1 MNGSSAPLVVDVK
14 PDVMGLE
21 RLVSKRQMTMLLER
35 GPGNGNGNGN
45 GHGNGNGEQPQPSSI
60 DIPGE
65 SWLSA
70 NPQAPASAPAPVNPW
85 EKPITA
91 PAPPAPEPSE
101 LSFVSAPE
109 PAPQPAPATGMFF
122 ADAANAVGATSL
134 QTNSFMQPP
143 GPGQTLVETPDQQP
157 TNPAAV
163 INPPFGALQNGIP
176 QAPPP
181 MPGEAA
187 LAPVPVPA
195 PVNNDAPPVQ
205 GGGGDFF
212 NSAPGTP
219 PPIGAPAQNQGATIG
234 QTVAT
239 AAVGAAVGA
248 VVGVAAAKTFD
259 FFNAPPVSGEANS
272 PTSAPAQADGGA
284 APQQDAT
291 YATGERSDF
300 FAASPGA
307 QAPQKVSSE
316 VPPPPVSGLE
326 TKPSNS
332 QQNLPAGEKHSF
344 EDMVTAGGKTV
355 DSPAS
360 SGFDFFAAAPLKE
373 SKKSHDDEL
382 FPDETH
388 LRGKSKTK
396 EAPPSVSLYADDD
409 DDIKPKI
416 ARPRGYTPKESSSGK
431 DSDGDKVK
439 DEDDEDSTFY
449 KDKDK
454 PPARRSFSGNSPSK
468 AGKKK
473 SDDDDDEEAP
483 LPKKKDGFLKQDVNL
498 LGMTMSRQNQIMLI
512 GIFAF
517 VGIVFFNMIGSLL
530 GGMPASAPP
539 KPAVTALPNLSGDWK
554 VQFTEDPSSKGHLMA
569 VLAVQKGLEIQGKGS
584 DEYGEFTIAGT
595 VIPPDRIQLRKKYTG
610 AEDQKPVLFEGQ
622 FVLGSEP
629 LYSRGR
635 WTLKH
640 VVGKFLHA
648 QVRQDGGSWEANY
661 YVRNATPDGS
671 PAPAAVND
679 MPWDKFNRW
688 MATMDFSTKS
698 MFAAI
703 TVIGGAIVVLF
714 GSLSIFGPSGKMN
727 VWEKQKYIPSQFRAQ
742 HNKMVRELGKVQ
754 KTGGL
759 PLGRRKEWRPWLP
772 WVTKDL
778 CIPPEVRENDPHL
791 LILGAGDKGKTR
803 LMATMI
809 SSDIEAGDR
818 AVIVIDSDGGLTDII
833 TRWVSAHPKSRE
845 LASRVTLLDPTYKG
859 NTLGYNPLEMPEDED
874 LQSAASSLVYG
885 FKAIYT
891 EPPGAQS
898 QWNQQT
904 ANILRNAALLLMVN
918 GKTLTDLPALLND
931 NDFRDVLLESIEKK
945 KKEKAEYITL
955 LDTWGQY
962 KRLARTDQWIN
973 WVEPILNRVGPMLS
987 DSRIRS
993 ILTKPVGDIRLR
1005 QIIKERKVL
1014 IVKVAK
1020 GQLDQNANLLGSLIV
1035 TGVKQ
1040 AALSLANEA
1049 AGKQPHVALY
1059 LDEFDNFIEKD
1070 TIEAITSETDKFKIG
1085 FIGCIKTLQHLP
1097 EDFRN
1102 QLIIAVGTMACF
1114 ALAKKDGDLLGPQM
1128 FRVDG
1133 RKIKHQTI
1141 QNFFNKVN
1149 TSPQFEL
1156 ISDEE
1161 KLNID
1166 RVVGQEERTFFCY
1179 RVGTVAGVFNLKSHD
1194 FNDIPDAQVKKKV
1207 IDKMHGIIPDKD
1219 KDKEA
1224 KKKETA

>member
-1 MNGSSAPLVVDVK
+1 MSGSSVPLVVDVK
-14 PDVMGLE
+14 PDVLGLE
-21 RLVSKRQMTMLLER
+21 RVVSKRQMTLLLER
-35 GPGNGNGNGN
+35 GQGNGSSDGNG
-45 GHGNGNGEQPQPSSI
+45 GPEQPSSI
-60 DIPGE
+60 DIPGGT
-65 SWLSA
+65 WMGA
-70 NPQAPASAPAPVNPW
+70 TPQAAAPAAANPW
-85 EKPITA
+85 ESTQLGLPD
-91 PAPPAPEPSE
+91 PPPEPTE
-101 LSFVSAPE
+101 LNFT
-109 PAPQPAPATGMFF
+109 APQPAAPPQPDPAAGGMFF
-122 ADAANAVGATSL
+122 PGAASAVAATSL
-134 QTNSFMQPP
+134 SVNTFMQP
-143 GPGQTLVETPDQQP
+143 GQSPTLVETPDPQS
-157 TNPAAV
+157 NPAAMG
-163 INPPFGALQNGIP
+163 INVPFGALQQNTLVQPAPSVPAEALVAQPDAVRTNGD
-176 QAPPP
+176 APPP
-181 MPGEAA
+181 AA
-187 LAPVPVPA
+187 
-195 PVNNDAPPVQ
+195 
-205 GGGGDFF
+205 DFF
-212 NSAPGTP
+212 NSAPTP
-219 PPIGAPAQNQGATIG
+219 APVTQSPGLPPGQGPTMG

-259 FFNAPPVSGEANS
+259 FFNSPAPPVDGEAK
-272 PTSAPAQADGGA
+272 APGET
-284 APQQDAT
+284 PQQDAG
-291 YATGERSDF
+291 YSMGDRSDFFASAPPKVAPDGPPPVAPSQPELGKPSSSQQNLPPAGNNSDSFEKAIATPAKSESELPAGGFDF
-300 FAASPGA
+300 FAASPI
-307 QAPQKVSSE
+307 
-316 VPPPPVSGLE
+316 
-326 TKPSNS
+326 
-332 QQNLPAGEKHSF
+332 
-344 EDMVTAGGKTV
+344 
-355 DSPAS
+355 
-360 SGFDFFAAAPLKE
+360 KE
-373 SKKSHDDEL
+373 SKKASDDEL
-382 FPDETH
+382 YPDETH
-388 LRGKSKTK
+388 LRGKGKPTK
-396 EAPPSVSLYADDD
+396 LDTPSSVSLYADDD
-409 DDIKPKI
+409 DDVKPKI
-416 ARPRGYTPKESSSGK
+416 ARPRGYTPKEGSSSAK
-431 DSDGDKVK
+431 DPNGDKIK
-439 DEDDEDSTFY
+439 GEDDPDAEFF
-449 KDKDK
+449 KDK
-454 PPARRSFSGNSPSK
+454 PPARRSFSGKDPAKS
-468 AGKKK
+468 GKKK
-473 SDDDDDEEAP
+473 DSDDEDDDDSPA
-483 LPKKKDGFLKQDVNL
+483 PKKHKEGFLKADVNC
-498 LGMTMSRQNQIMLI
+498 LGMTMSRQNLLMLI
-512 GIFAF
+512 GIFGF
-517 VGIVFFNMIGSLL
+517 VGIVFFNLLGSLL
-530 GGMPASAPP
+530 GGMPAMPP
-539 KPAVTALPNLSGDWK
+539 SRPAASGLPNLSGDWK
-554 VQFTEDPSSKGHLMA
+554 IRFTEDPSPNGHLMA
-569 VLAVQKGLEIQGKGS
+569 VLATQRGLDIQGQGS
-584 DEYGEFTIAGT
+584 DEYGRFTIVGT
-595 VIPPDRIQLRKKYTG
+595 VIPPDRIQLKKKYSG
-610 AEDQKPVLFEGQ
+610 AEDQKPVMFDGQ

-629 LYSRGR
+629 LYARGR

-648 QVRQDGGSWEANY
+648 QVREDGGAWEANY
-661 YVRNATPDGS
+661 YVKNTGAAADGGYTPPPVG
-671 PAPAAVND
+671 VEW
-679 MPWDKFNRW
+679 PWDKFGRW
-688 MATMDFSTKS
+688 FAALDMSTKS
-698 MFAAI
+698 LFAAFG
-703 TVIGGAIVVLF
+703 VIGGAIVVLF
-714 GSLSIFGPSGKMN
+714 GSLTIFGPSGKMN
-727 VWEKQKYIPSQFRAQ
+727 VWEKQKYIPSQFRTQ
-742 HNKMVRELGKVQ
+742 HNKMVRELSKPL
-754 KTGGL
+754 KPGGL
-759 PLGRRKEWRPWLP
+759 PLGHRKEWRPWTP
-772 WVTKDL
+772 WVAKDL
-778 CIPPEVRENDPHL
+778 SITPEIRENDPHL

-803 LMATMI
+803 LMAHMI
-809 SSDIEAGDR
+809 AHDIEANDR

-833 TRWVSAHPKSRE
+833 TRWISAHPKSKE
-845 LASRVTLLDPTYKG
+845 LAARVTLLDPTYKG

-993 ILTKPVGDIRLR
+993 ILTKPVGDIKLR
-1005 QIIKERKVL
+1005 PLIKEKRVL

-1049 AGKQPHVALY
+1049 AAKQPPVALY

-1194 FNDIPDAQVKKKV
+1194 FNDIPDAQVKKKI
-1207 IDKMHGIIPDKD
+1207 IDRMHGIIPEKE
-1219 KDKEA
+1219 KEA
-1224 KKKETA
+1224 KKKE